1 MNITVED
8 FQRKKREYEK
18 LIAKRDSLRDSLSNE
33 EISLGRCRTRLEDS
47 EQGLTVIQLVAQ
59 ATQQN
64 LEFHISN
71 LVSTAL
77 AAVFPNPPEFLA
89 EIEIARNKTSC
100 QLSFLE
106 FGEKSKPTECAGG
119 GPLDVAS
126 FALRI
131 SYWSLKQTR
140 PTFVLDEP
148 FKFVSPGLQHKVSD
162 MLKMLS
168 EKLHI
173 QIIMVS
179 HADEINYSAHKTF
192 HVEKDGEIARVTIE
206 A

>member
-1 MNITVED
+1 MNWWQD
-8 FQRKKREYEK
+8 FLTKKQQYDK
-18 LIAKRDSLRDSLSNE
+18 LVARRSSLRDSLQRSEDNL
-33 EISLGRCRTRLEDS
+33 IRSKARLESADK
-47 EQGLTVIQLVAQ
+47 GLAVIQLVAQ

-64 LEFHISN
+64 LEYHISS
-71 LVSTAL
+71 LVTTAL
-77 AAVFPNPPEFLA
+77 ASVFPNPPEFLA
-89 EIEIARNKTSC
+89 EIEIQRNKTSC

-126 FALRI
+126 FSLRA
-131 SYWSLKQTR
+131 SYWSLKRTR
-140 PTFVLDEP
+140 ATFVLDEP

-179 HADEINYSAHKTF
+179 HADEINYSADKTF
-192 HVEKDGEIARVTIE
+192 HVEKDGEIAKVRVE
-206 A
+206 

>member
-1 MNITVED
+1 MNAEE
-8 FQRKKREYEK
+8 FSRQKRKYNQLVAR
-18 LIAKRDSLRDSLSNE
+18 RDDLRDSLKKAKS
-33 EISLGRCRTRLEDS
+33 SLHRSKALAEAAD
-47 EQGLTVIQLVAQ
+47 QGLTVIQIVAQ

-64 LEFHISN
+64 LEYHISN
-71 LVSTAL
+71 LVTTAL
-77 AAVFPNPPEFLA
+77 ASVFPNPPEFLA

-106 FGEKSKPTECAGG
+106 FGEKSKPTDCAGG
-119 GPLDVAS
+119 GPLDVSS
-126 FALRI
+126 FALRT
-131 SYWSLKQTR
+131 SYWSLKRTR
-140 PTFVLDEP
+140 PTFILDEP

-179 HADEINYSAHKTF
+179 HAEEINYSADKTF
-192 HVEKDGEIARVTIE
+192 HVEKDGQIARVRVE
-206 A
+206 G